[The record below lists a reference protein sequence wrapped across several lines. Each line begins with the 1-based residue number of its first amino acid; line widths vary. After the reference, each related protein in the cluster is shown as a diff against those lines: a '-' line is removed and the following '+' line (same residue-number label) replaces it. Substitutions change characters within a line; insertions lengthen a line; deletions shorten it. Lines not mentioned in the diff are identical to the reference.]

1 MGPRKQINNIF
12 SKIILS
18 NILDG
23 ESADEIIKD
32 YEKLNKKCDEVISK
46 IKNRKELQRLKEAI
60 WLTPAQINLIKKIS
74 RYF

>member
-60 WLTPAQINLIKKIS
+60 
-74 RYF
+74 